1 MKHQSN
7 PHPSTLVQVRI
18 SANRDGMM
26 MTDVMWQCAV
36 FCDMSRMLSRCHKI
50 RCDVLSVTTCAMMM
64 MSSLRGY
71 LRSRWTGVTR
81 DYPGVTCD
89 DVWGAD
95 PETGGGTHYCFCFFD
110 RVFSISSWILLYSSV
125 MIRWWEI
132 VCPDARTLII
142 QDKLVS
148 ISKNKT
154 SLFNPWPPPRGLR
167 HHDYRQWNQ
176 FYKTI
181 IKRRLEL

>member
-1 MKHQSN
+1 
-7 PHPSTLVQVRI
+7 
-18 SANRDGMM
+18 
-26 MTDVMWQCAV
+26 MTDAVANVMWQCAV

-50 RCDVLSVTTCAMMM
+50 RCE
-64 MSSLRGY
+64 
-71 LRSRWTGVTR
+71 
-81 DYPGVTCD
+81 PGDHMCD
-89 DVWGAD
+89 DDDVFTPRIFEVTMNRCDQGLPGGDMWWCVRCRGR
-95 PETGGGTHYCFCFFD
+95 ETGGGTHYCFCFFD

-125 MIRWWEI
+125 MTRWWEI
-132 VCPDARTLII
+132 VCADARTLII

-181 IKRRLEL
+181 IKRRLELTSKICPN

>member
-1 MKHQSN
+1 
-7 PHPSTLVQVRI
+7 
-18 SANRDGMM
+18 
-26 MTDVMWQCAV
+26 MTDAVANVMWQCAV

-81 DYPGVTCD
+81 DYPGGDMWWCVRCR
-89 DVWGAD
+89 GR
-95 PETGGGTHYCFCFFD
+95 ETGGGTHYCLCFFD
-110 RVFSISSWILLYSSV
+110 RVFSISSWILLSSSV
-125 MIRWWEI
+125 MTRWWEI

-181 IKRRLEL
+181 IKRRLELTSKICPN